1 MTGLLNAA
9 QSGFTVGSFQFDLY
23 VFTDTYIFNTFETNM
38 FKSVLHGFALRIQ
51 DCFLGSD
58 NNFSFHIQKRAL
70 FRARQPLSAYHKPAR
85 SAISIRR
92 PEIQDIVIETSI
104 V

>member
-70 FRARQPLSAYHKPAR
+70 FPGPATVLSIPQTGPVSNQYSPSWNPR
-85 SAISIRR
+85 YRY
-92 PEIQDIVIETSI
+92 
-104 V
+104 